1 MIKQSGG
8 ASMSRAM
15 LLTVFLLN
23 VALNLVSVKNSY
35 AQQLHNDNTKP
46 LRIAVAT
53 NFTPILKILLE
64 DFTKQTGI
72 NGQIIS
78 GASGAMFLQIQHGAP
93 FDIFLS
99 ADSLRPQD
107 LEQAGY
113 ITKGS
118 RKTYA
123 IGQLALYSSSTDI
136 SLNTKTLLEHLTN
149 PPTRFAIANPKIAPY
164 GKAAKEVLVH
174 LDVWPRYQ
182 SQLIQGI
189 NIGQTFAQ
197 IRSKAVQ
204 MGIVA
209 NSQLVLNNLS
219 GIVIPSSYHQPI
231 EQQLVIV
238 AASKQQAAA
247 KKLTDFLLSPQ
258 SQKVIV
264 SYGYSQVNANDKE
277 VGNSDEQAS
286 TLAIK

>member
-1 MIKQSGG
+1 
-8 ASMSRAM
+8 MSRLM
-15 LLTVFLLN
+15 LVTAALLSI
-23 VALNLVSVKNSY
+23 ALNLVSVKKSY
-35 AQQLHNDNTKP
+35 AQPINVDNNKP

-72 NGQIIS
+72 KSQVIS

-99 ADSLRPQD
+99 ADSIRPKD

-113 ITKGS
+113 TTKGS

-123 IGQLALYSSSTDI
+123 IGQLALYSSAIDLTLS
-136 SLNTKTLLEHLTN
+136 NTTLVEQLSK
-149 PPTRFAIANPKIAPY
+149 PPARFAIANPNIAPY
-164 GKAAKEVLVH
+164 GKAAKEVLLH
-174 LDVWPRYQ
+174 LDLWPRYQ

-209 NSQLVLNNLS
+209 NSQLVLNNLP
-219 GIVIPSSYHQPI
+219 GMVIPSDYHQAI

-238 AASKQQAAA
+238 AASKQQDVA
-247 KKLTDFLLSPQ
+247 KQLSDFLLSAQ
-258 SQKVIV
+258 SQKIIV
-264 SYGYSQVNANDKE
+264 SYGYSQLSTNDKAE
-277 VGNSDEQAS
+277 STHNEQTS
-286 TLAIK
+286 NLAIK